1 MQKEKLAGC
10 GKFRILGQP
19 QTGGNTEGMRESDR
33 EITYFARTNFR
44 NEKKLFGIRRAD
56 RRAHMYTLG
65 RTGTG
70 KSTLLETMI
79 RQDIERG
86 EGCALFDPHGDLVE
100 RVVSHVPESRRNDL
114 IYLDVP
120 DLRRPFVFNPLE
132 RVLPQKRSLAAS
144 GLLEV
149 FKRIWSES
157 WGPRVE
163 HIFRNAIFA
172 LLEQPEATLLDVPRL
187 LDESAFRKRIALRVT
202 NEQVRHF
209 WLHEYEKYPARFRAE
224 AIAPLQNKLGAFLS
238 DPLLQRI
245 LSTPKSSFDL
255 RRVMDEGKIL
265 IVNLAKGKIGE
276 GPAALLG
283 SLLVSGI
290 GFAGLSR
297 SELPPVERRD
307 FYLYVDE
314 FQTFA
319 TMAFASMLSELRKYR
334 VDLILANQYLSQLDP
349 QVRDA
354 VLGNVGTLVAFR
366 VGPMDAEILAREFDP
381 EFSAGDLM
389 NLSNYQIDLKMMVDG
404 AVSKGFSGETVSRS
418 GALT

>member
-1 MQKEKLAGC
+1 MQKEELAGS
-10 GKFRILGQP
+10 GKVRILGQP
-19 QTGGNTEGMRESDR
+19 QWGGNTEGMTEQDR

-79 RQDIERG
+79 GQDILRG

-100 RVVSHVPESRRNDL
+100 RVVRHVPESRWNDL

-120 DLRRPFVFNPLE
+120 DLRRPFGFNPLE
-132 RVLPQKRSLAAS
+132 RVSPQKRSLAAS

-149 FKRIWSES
+149 FKRIWSDS
-157 WGPRVE
+157 WGPRTE
-163 HIFRNAIFA
+163 HILRNAIFA
-172 LLEQPEATLLDVPRL
+172 LLELPEATLLDIPRL
-187 LDESAFRKRIALRVT
+187 LEEPEFRKRTALRVT

-209 WLHEYEKYPARFRAE
+209 WLKEYESYPARFRAE

-245 LSTPKSSFDL
+245 LSSPKSSFDL

-265 IVNLAKGKIGE
+265 LVNLAKGKIGE

-297 SELPPVERRD
+297 SELPPEERRD

-366 VGPMDAEILAREFDP
+366 VGPMDAEILAREFEP
-381 EFSAGDLM
+381 EFSAADLM

-404 AVSKGFSGETVSRS
+404 VVSRGFSGETVTAVS
-418 GALT
+418 T

>member
-1 MQKEKLAGC
+1 M
-10 GKFRILGQP
+10 
-19 QTGGNTEGMRESDR
+19 TELDR

-100 RVVSHVPESRRNDL
+100 RIVAQVPEKRWNDL

-120 DLRRPFVFNPLE
+120 DLRRPFGFNPLE

-157 WGPRVE
+157 WGPRLE

-187 LDESAFRKRIALRVT
+187 LDEPDFRKRVALRVT

-265 IVNLAKGKIGE
+265 LVNLAKGKIGE

-297 SELPPVERRD
+297 SELPPEERRD

-319 TMAFASMLSELRKYR
+319 TMAFATMLSELRKYR

-366 VGPMDAEILAREFDP
+366 VGPMDSEILAREFEP
-381 EFSAGDLM
+381 EFSAQDLM

-404 AVSKGFSGETVSRS
+404 KVSKGFSGETVYSLQAMPIEPHPFR
-418 GALT
+418 